1 MQLQRAMAT
10 AKQQKSHGADIP
22 ILIIRRPIVADP
34 IPIHRDSVS
43 QRVETI

>member
-22 ILIIRRPIVADP
+22 ILIIRRPIVA
-34 IPIHRDSVS
+34 RCRSDSNP
-43 QRVETI
+43 QRFSFAEG